1 MDSKMKAPFG
11 KWNKRPVE
19 NTNCMIKSLIKF
31 VEMKEEGKSSKKI
44 SNKKDKYVSRMA
56 EIVTG
61 KSSKCPNTFTNMLEI
76 VSESAK
82 YPSQLLKIYSNLSV
96 FAKETIS
103 LLLLILNEFMGL
115 EADPNPLSMSLAP
128 MGDDFIDEILAKP
141 TYKKLLGIFARQ
153 PETNQCLLR
162 QEVLQK
168 LAEGVTSEGEAW
180 MEILEQVFI
189 SEQHQDVISRYI
201 GDNYADVMGLFKG
214 ILKHESKGIQVRGLI
229 LLSELLNRCGSVKD
243 FTEKYLE
250 DRENLDLVICL
261 ITDESADVKDSAF
274 ELLIIYLYTPKDM
287 KSDEVNGLI
296 EENCENLITI
306 IEKDLEVV
314 KEEKQIK
321 QRKEAIEWLTQIHQN
336 M

>member
-1 MDSKMKAPFG
+1 
-11 KWNKRPVE
+11 
-19 NTNCMIKSLIKF
+19 
-31 VEMKEEGKSSKKI
+31 
-44 SNKKDKYVSRMA
+44 MA

-115 EADPNPLSMSLAP
+115 EADPNPLSMALAP

-229 LLSELLNRCGSVKD
+229 LLSELLNR
-243 FTEKYLE
+243 
-250 DRENLDLVICL
+250 
-261 ITDESADVKDSAF
+261 
-274 ELLIIYLYTPKDM
+274 
-287 KSDEVNGLI
+287 
-296 EENCENLITI
+296 
-306 IEKDLEVV
+306 
-314 KEEKQIK
+314 
-321 QRKEAIEWLTQIHQN
+321 
-336 M
+336 